1 MKQFSIKLFLVT
13 LLLICFSVSGFA
25 QVVIMSNSSTPVE
38 VGDADSPSRFYDPGG
53 TPTHQGDNHDAQG
66 RFGQGISD
74 TLVLH
79 ASVLDAQLYVIFED
93 FSVGTG
99 DTLYIFDGPSTESP
113 LVDFFN
119 SVKTP
124 GERTA
129 SGEYMTFVFHS
140 DTINDPGDL
149 GLGWTAQAYSYVA
162 TPTTYYLDADNSGMD
177 YITCHAKLVDHGG
190 ANGNIGNSQSGWCN
204 VISPVGTHVVAS
216 KLSFNVGG
224 TLLVYDGQYYDPNKR
239 VIGKFHSSTAPP
251 PAKLISSQNALSFE
265 YVAGSGDQSKSGW
278 EFDITCVDEIFEV
291 PDGSAC
297 PQITI
302 SSPDSMGNYVD
313 MDYIESDCH
322 NPVYVLKANITATGP
337 YTYDYTVT
345 QIPYNPPFA
354 FNAGTVIPANTD
366 DDWIT
371 NTGVE
376 LPFIFS
382 FYGQTYA
389 RVYPGANGLISFTQ
403 RTGTCAW
410 STSSYPSIADNP
422 PYSNTP
428 YYYTNC
434 LYGVYEDIFPG
445 HYLNNGAIRYG
456 VMGQSPCRTFV
467 FNYDNVG
474 LYSCYS
480 SGNNMY
486 NSYQMV
492 IYEGTN
498 ILDVYVRHRACCS
511 GWNAGYGV
519 IGIQNATSS
528 QMVVAPGRDF
538 GPNWTAD
545 NEAWRFTPITTMDP
559 NGTLD
564 WYEESIDSAS
574 IGQGKKLVVSPTRTT
589 NYIVKYTY
597 ANASGQHFTSLDTI
611 LVHVDIP
618 EVEAVDI
625 TSEGSTGL
633 VSYCPGAP
641 VDLHCEVGQSTAGI
655 IPVSYRWS
663 SGDTTQNCTVNPN
676 ESTTYNVEVTYN
688 NGCKNNGT
696 VDVQVTDLSYP
707 TIDGNDHI
715 CAGKSTTLT
724 ATLDS
729 ALSFRWDNGQNGNTI
744 TVSPLDTTD
753 YVVTAVLEG
762 DCQTKDTFTVYV
774 MPNPVAAFTVTP
786 TDVFV
791 EGGEGRVFCT
801 NLTTPED
808 IPNTWNFGDTYSD
821 PLENVQTNI
830 DNPEHNYTRPGNYS
844 INLTVVDTNECRDS
858 VAHQVSVTVP
868 FFFYVPNSFTPDGD
882 GNNDVFIPK
891 GEGVEPESYSMLIYD
906 RNGSLQFKSGDPQ
919 IGWDGNAAN
928 GKPCAAGVYV
938 YQITFKTMNGE
949 EKLYSGSV
957 TLVK

>member
-1 MKQFSIKLFLVT
+1 MKKFSLQLLLST
-13 LLLICFSVSGFA
+13 LLLCCFSLIGNA
-25 QVVIMSNSSTPVE
+25 QVVIMSNQAAPVE
-38 VGDADSPSRFYDPGG
+38 VGDADSPTRFYDPGG
-53 TPTHQGDNHDAQG
+53 TATHQGANHNPQG
-66 RFGQGISD
+66 RFAQGIRD
-74 TLVLH
+74 TMTLH

-162 TPTTYYLDADNSGMD
+162 TPTTFYLDADNTGMD
-177 YITCHAKLVDHGG
+177 YISCHGKLVDHGG
-190 ANGNIGNSQSGWCN
+190 ANGNIGANQSGWCN
-204 VISPVGTHVVAS
+204 VISPVGTHIVAE
-216 KLSFNVGG
+216 KISFNVGG
-224 TLLVYDGQYYDPNKR
+224 TLIVYDGQYFDPNKR
-239 VIGKFHSSTAPP
+239 VIGKFHSSTAAP

-265 YVAGSGDQSKSGW
+265 YLSGSSDGSKSGW
-278 EFDITCVDEIFEV
+278 EFDIYCVDEIFEV
-291 PDGSAC
+291 PEGSAC

-302 SSPDSMGNYVD
+302 STPDTLGEYYDVE
-313 MDYIESDCH
+313 YIESDCH

-366 DDWIT
+366 DNWIT

-382 FYGQTYA
+382 FYGQTYV

-403 RTGTCAW
+403 RTGSCAW
-410 STSSYPSIADNP
+410 STSGYPTIANNP
-422 PYSNTP
+422 PYTQTP

-434 LYGVYEDIFPG
+434 LYGVYEDIYPG

-456 VMGQSPCRTFV
+456 VMGESPCRTFV

-480 SGNNMY
+480 QGNNMY

-511 GWNAGYGV
+511 SWNDGYGV

-545 NEAWRFTPITTMDP
+545 YEAWRFTPITTMDP

-597 ANASGQHFTSLDTI
+597 TNASGQHFTSLDT
-611 LVHVDIP
+611 VVVNVDIP
-618 EVEAVDI
+618 EVTAIDLQVGL
-625 TSEGSTGL
+625 EGD
-633 VSYCPGAP
+633 SYCPGNP
-641 VDLHCEVGQSTAGI
+641 VHLGCDVGESTAGI
-655 IPVSYRWS
+655 VPVGYHWS
-663 SGDTTQNCTVNPN
+663 SGDTTETCIVYPNQN
-676 ESTTYNVEVTYN
+676 TTYDLEVTYN
-688 NGCKNNGT
+688 NGCKNT
-696 VDVQVTDLSYP
+696 SSVTIPVTQLASP
-707 TIDGNDHI
+707 TIDGDTNI
-715 CAGKSTTLT
+715 CSGFSTTLT
-724 ATLDS
+724 ATLES
-729 ALSFRWDNGQNGNTI
+729 AINFRWNNGQEGPTI

-753 YVVTAVLEG
+753 YIVSAFLEG
-762 DCQTKDTFTVYV
+762 DCETKDTITVNV
-774 MPNPVAAFTVTP
+774 LPNPVAAFTVTP

-791 EGGEGRVFCT
+791 ERGEGRVFCT
-801 NLTTPED
+801 NMTTPEGT
-808 IPNTWNFGDTYSD
+808 PNTWTFGDAYSD
-821 PLENVQTNI
+821 PLENIQTNI
-830 DNPEHNYTRPGNYS
+830 DDPEHNYTRPGNYT
-844 INLTVVDTNECRDS
+844 INLTVVDSTGCRDS
-858 VAHQVSVTVP
+858 TAHQVSVTVP

-882 GNNDVFIPK
+882 GNNDLFIPK

-906 RNGSLQFKSGDPQ
+906 RNGSLQFKSGDPDL
-919 IGWDGNAAN
+919 GWDGNAAN
-928 GKPCAAGVYV
+928 GKPCTAGVYV
-938 YQITFKTMNGE
+938 YQIRFKTMNGE